1 MLGTLFGIIF
11 LVVGLVF
18 VYDPEARGPKGGA

>member
-1 MLGTLFGIIF
+1 MNDLIF

-18 VYDPEARGPKGGA
+18 FTISAAFVVALGKI

>member
-1 MLGTLFGIIF
+1 MNDLTF

-18 VYDPEARGPKGGA
+18 FTISAAFVVALGKI